1 MTEVLNEAAR
11 RGLLAYQHPVTGLI
25 MIDGLRADL
34 WWKLKDKPNLR
45 FVGGRLVKEYDK

>member
-11 RGLLAYQHPVTGLI
+11 RGLSAYQHPMTGFV

-34 WWKLKDKPNLR
+34 WWKLKDKPNRR
-45 FVGGRLVKEYDK
+45 FVGTRLVKDYN

>member
-11 RGLLAYQHPVTGLI
+11 RGLLAYQHPITGSI

-34 WWKLKDKPNLR
+34 WWKLKDEPNRR
-45 FVGGRLVKEYDK
+45 FVGTQLVKDYN